1 MSHIDPWI
9 CVVYPQIEKP
19 IVLATGLLAEAALD
33 QITKHL
39 AVESWL
45 LLWFILTKQ
54 TKVASWIRSAHLQ
67 AEGLG

>member
-1 MSHIDPWI
+1 M
-9 CVVYPQIEKP
+9 YPQIEKP

-45 LLWFILTKQ
+45 LLRFILTKQ
-54 TKVASWIRSAHLQ
+54 TKVSILDQRCTSTGRGSWMIQ
-67 AEGLG
+67 GL